1 MYTTNNMQK
10 LNNIEQITELANELG
25 RKVAKNDV
33 NEHFLNVVWVADKQG
48 RTQTLRIGD
57 NFYRSDVAAFWPN
70 GVKPEPNGK
79 KLTEPRKTSNT
90 DKLNKCYKLFNE
102 LCDAYSVKQ
111 GLAKQVFERIEA
123 AIKEEEEA
131 AIVAAEIAKTA
142 QKEAI
147 MAKIAALQAQAAA
160 L

>member
-1 MYTTNNMQK
+1 MQK

-33 NEHFLNVVWVADKQG
+33 NEHFSNVVWVADKQG

-57 NFYRSDVAAFWPN
+57 NFYRSDVAEFYPN
-70 GVKPEPNGK
+70 GIKPESNGK
-79 KLTEPRKTSNT
+79 KLTEPRKVNDSE
-90 DKLNKCYKLFNE
+90 KLAKTLKNLNE
-102 LCDAYSVKQ
+102 LCEKYNVKI
-111 GLAKQVFERIEA
+111 GLAAQTFERIEK
-123 AIKEEEEA
+123 AIQAEREE

>member
-1 MYTTNNMQK
+1 MQK

-25 RKVAKNDV
+25 RKVSKNDL
-33 NEHFLNVVWVADKQG
+33 NERFEINWYADKQG
-48 RTQTLRIGD
+48 RLQTLKIGD
-57 NFYRSDVAAFWPN
+57 DYFRTDNSAFYPN
-70 GVKPEPNGK
+70 GIKPESNGK
-79 KLTEPRKTSNT
+79 KLTEPRKVNDSE
-90 DKLNKCYKLFNE
+90 KLAKTLKNLNE
-102 LCDAYSVKQ
+102 LCEKYNVKI
-111 GLAKQVFERIEA
+111 GLAAQTFERIEK
-123 AIKEEEEA
+123 AIQAEQEA

>member
-1 MYTTNNMQK
+1 MQK
-10 LNNIEQITELANELG
+10 LNNIEQITMLANELG
-25 RKVAKNDV
+25 RKVSKNDL
-33 NEHFLNVVWVADKQG
+33 NERFEVRWYADKQG
-48 RTQTLRIGD
+48 RLQTLKIGEDYFRTD
-57 NFYRSDVAAFWPN
+57 NAAFYPN
-70 GVKPEPNGK
+70 GLKPESTGK

-90 DKLNKCYKLFNE
+90 EKLNKCQKLFNE
-102 LCDAYSVKQ
+102 LCEAYEIKQ

-123 AIKEEEEA
+123 AIKAEEEA

>member
-1 MYTTNNMQK
+1 MQK
-10 LNNIEQITELANELG
+10 LNSIKQITDLANELG
-25 RKVAKNDV
+25 RKVSKNDL
-33 NEHFLNVVWVADKQG
+33 NERFEVKWYADKQG
-48 RTQTLRIGD
+48 RLQTLKIGD
-57 NFYRSDVAAFWPN
+57 DYYRTDNAAFYPN
-70 GVKPEPNGK
+70 GVKPESNGK

-102 LCDAYSVKQ
+102 LCETYNVKQ

-123 AIKEEEEA
+123 AIVAEQEA

-147 MAKIAALQAQAAA
+147 MRKIEALKAQAAA

>member
-1 MYTTNNMQK
+1 MQK
-10 LNNIEQITELANELG
+10 LNNIEQITMLANELG
-25 RKVAKNDV
+25 RKVSKNDL
-33 NEHFLNVVWVADKQG
+33 NERFEVKWFADKQG
-48 RTQTLRIGD
+48 RLQTLKIGD
-57 NFYRSDVAAFWPN
+57 EYYRSDNAAFYPN
-70 GVKPEPNGK
+70 GIKPESNGK

-90 DKLNKCYKLFNE
+90 EKLNKCYKLFSE
-102 LCDAYSVKQ
+102 LCETYSIKQ

-123 AIKEEEEA
+123 AIKAEQEN

-147 MAKIAALQAQAAA
+147 MKKIAALQAQAAA